1 MKTPIALLIFA
12 LPMTAAAQGPR
23 QVTLPEGCTA
33 EMTVQAANCTVSH
46 HFTCEGDPEGW
57 RRRVDLD
64 LDGVSYFGAIDAET
78 QWVESVYPRADRRE
92 ELAPDPA
99 DPASFSEL
107 VEAGADSFDFTT
119 ISDQVGET
127 RYVGFDS
134 LTGETV
140 TIDGVELER
149 TDYEVRAIGPD
160 GEQIW
165 RSTGSEFIDRTRRIF
180 LSGTSEVTN
189 AQGTFTSDDSPVEFI
204 FPDEPG
210 FLSSNPK
217 HGCGATMS
225 SAPAS
230 TAKEIFHD
238 HL

>member
-1 MKTPIALLIFA
+1 MKTSIALLICA
-12 LPMTAAAQGPR
+12 LPVAAAAQAPR

-33 EMTVQAANCTVSH
+33 EMTVQTANCTVSH

-64 LDGVSYFGAIDAET
+64 LDGVSYFGAIDRET

-92 ELAPDPA
+92 MLAPDPA
-99 DPASFSEL
+99 DPASFTEL
-107 VEAGADSFDFTT
+107 VETGADSFDFTT
-119 ISDQVGET
+119 LSEQVGET

-140 TIDGVELER
+140 TIDGVDLKR

-160 GEQIW
+160 GNELW
-165 RSTGSEFIDRTRRIF
+165 RSAGSEYIDPERRIF
-180 LSGTSEVTN
+180 LSGTSEVT
-189 AQGTFTSDDSPVEFI
+189 GPDGSFTSDDTPVEFI

-225 SAPAS
+225 KAPAS
-230 TAKEIFHD
+230 PAKEIVHD

>member
-1 MKTPIALLIFA
+1 MKTPIALLICA
-12 LPMTAAAQGPR
+12 WPAMAAAQAPR
-23 QVTLPEGCTA
+23 EVTLPEGCTA
-33 EMTVQAANCTVSH
+33 EMTVQASSCTVSH
-46 HFTCEGDPEGW
+46 HFTCEADPEGW

-64 LDGVSYFGAIDAET
+64 LDGVSYFGAIDREA
-78 QWVESVYPRADRRE
+78 QWVESVYPRADRAER
-92 ELAPDPA
+92 LGPDPA
-99 DPASFSEL
+99 DPASFTEL
-107 VEAGADSFDFTT
+107 VETGADSFDFATL
-119 ISDQVGET
+119 SEQVGRT

-149 TDYEVRAIGPD
+149 TEYEVRAIGPD
-160 GEQIW
+160 GEPLW
-165 RSTGSEFIDRTRRIF
+165 RSAGSEFIDRDRRIF

-189 AQGTFTSDDSPVEFI
+189 AEGSFTSDDSPVEFM
-204 FPDEPG
+204 FPGETG
-210 FLSSNPK
+210 FLSPNPK

-230 TAKEIFHD
+230 TAKEFFHD

>member
-1 MKTPIALLIFA
+1 MKKPIALLLCA
-12 LPMTAAAQGPR
+12 LPVAAGAQAPR

-33 EMTVQAANCTVSH
+33 EMTVQTASCTVSH

-64 LDGVSYFGAIDAET
+64 LEGVSYFGAIDGET
-78 QWVESVYPRADRRE
+78 QWVESVYPRANRAER
-92 ELAPDPA
+92 LGPDPA

-107 VEAGADSFDFTT
+107 VETGADSFDFTT
-119 ISDQVGET
+119 LSDEVGET

-140 TIDGVELER
+140 TIDGVELDR
-149 TDYEVRAIGPD
+149 TEYEVRAISPD
-160 GEQIW
+160 GEEMW
-165 RSTGSEFIDRTRRIF
+165 RSAGYEFIDRARRIF
-180 LSGTSEVTN
+180 LSGESEVT
-189 AQGTFTSDDSPVEFI
+189 GPEGSFSSDDRPVEFI

-210 FLSSNPK
+210 FLSSHPK

-225 SAPAS
+225 KAPAS
-230 TAKEIFHD
+230 PAKETAHD
-238 HL
+238 QL

>member
-1 MKTPIALLIFA
+1 MKTPIALLLCA
-12 LPMTAAAQGPR
+12 WPAMASAQAPR
-23 QVTLPEGCTA
+23 EVALPEGCA
-33 EMTVQAANCTVSH
+33 AALTVQTANCTVSH

-64 LDGVSYFGAIDAET
+64 LEGVSYFGAIDAET

-92 ELAPDPA
+92 ALAPDPA
-99 DPASFSEL
+99 DPASFTELSET
-107 VEAGADSFDFTT
+107 GADSFDFTT
-119 ISDQVGET
+119 LSDQVGET

-140 TIDGVELER
+140 TIDGVELEQ
-149 TDYEVRAIGPD
+149 TDYEVRATGED
-160 GEQIW
+160 GEVLW
-165 RSTGSEFIDRTRRIF
+165 VSRGTEFIDRARRIF
-180 LSGTSEVTN
+180 LSGTSEVT
-189 AQGTFTSDDSPVEFI
+189 GPEGSFTSDDTPIEFI
-204 FPDEPG
+204 LPGEPG

-225 SAPAS
+225 SAPAPI
-230 TAKEIFHD
+230 AKEIFHD